1 MELTINDEKTKE
13 LLTEVLVKMIKEK
26 RELLYE
32 LMVEAMEEVAL
43 ANAIKK
49 GRRNKFV
56 GEDRILTILEG

>member
-1 MELTINDEKTKE
+1 MELIINDEKTKE

-56 GEDRILTILEG
+56 SEDRILAILEG

>member
-56 GEDRILTILEG
+56 SEDRILAILEG